1 MYLLYICIATE
12 RMASLQVG
20 IVQTAYANGSSTHY
34 MREKLGMTVLLAKTG
49 VKHLHHL
56 AESFDIGIYF
66 EANGH
71 GTILFKESLL
81 LQLAE
86 VIPLLHPQIA
96 RSSSDCWVCRVWLES
111 APCHV
116 MMKILGNQHPSMTF

>member
-1 MYLLYICIATE
+1 MGL
-12 RMASLQVG
+12 LQVG
-20 IVQTAYANGSSTHY
+20 IVQTAYANGSSTKY
-34 MREKLGMTVLLAKTG
+34 IREQLGMTVLLAKTG

-81 LQLAE
+81 QELEKVELLRHNNAHCRRCLFG
-86 VIPLLHPQIA
+86 IPAQILHYI
-96 RSSSDCWVCRVWLES
+96 
-111 APCHV
+111 
-116 MMKILGNQHPSMTF
+116 

>member
-1 MYLLYICIATE
+1 
-12 RMASLQVG
+12 
-20 IVQTAYANGSSTHY
+20 
-34 MREKLGMTVLLAKTG
+34 MTVLRAKTG

-81 LQLAE
+81 QELDKVELLRHNKAHCRRCVFPRIPAQMLQH
-86 VIPLLHPQIA
+86 I
-96 RSSSDCWVCRVWLES
+96 
-111 APCHV
+111 
-116 MMKILGNQHPSMTF
+116 